1 MGLSSSK
8 RPSQVLV
15 VGLDAAGKTTMLHK
29 MKPKEVKET
38 IPTIGFNVE
47 HAELKTGLDLI
58 SIDCWDVGGR
68 SGLRPLWRYFYEGK
82 DAVIF
87 VVDSQDRMR
96 LMEVKDEIRKISD
109 ENALDGLPMLIFAN
123 KQDLPMAASAA
134 ELVETLELKA
144 LRQQWQ
150 IIESSFE
157 KKQGLTEGLQWLLS
171 AIHGSKAMG
180 EKAVGSQ
187 GKDDASTT
195 ASEDA
200 SPVKSP

>member
-1 MGLSSSK
+1 M
-8 RPSQVLV
+8 
-15 VGLDAAGKTTMLHK
+15 
-29 MKPKEVKET
+29 T

-47 HAELKTGLDLI
+47 HAELSTGLDLI

-68 SGLRPLWRYFYEGK
+68 DGLRPLWRYFYEGK

-87 VVDSQDRMR
+87 VVDSQDRLR

-109 ENALDGLPMLIFAN
+109 EDALAGLPMLIFAN

-134 ELVETLELKA
+134 ELVEILELKA

-150 IIESSFE
+150 IIESSFQ
-157 KKQGLTEGLQWLLS
+157 KKQGLAEGLQWLLS
-171 AIHGSKAMG
+171 AIHGKPA
-180 EKAVGSQ
+180 EKTMESQ
-187 GKDDASTT
+187 GKDDVSTT

-200 SPVKSP
+200 SPVESR